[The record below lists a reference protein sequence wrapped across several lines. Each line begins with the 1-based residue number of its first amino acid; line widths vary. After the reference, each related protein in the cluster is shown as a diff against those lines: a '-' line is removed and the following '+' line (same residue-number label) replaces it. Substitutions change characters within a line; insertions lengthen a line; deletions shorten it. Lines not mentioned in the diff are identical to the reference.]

1 MLKIFALSLSLLCA
15 CANLG
20 FSTHNVLTEQEP
32 VKYRET
38 TVATYNASPEAGI
51 TATQTN
57 QVINYVSRSVS
68 TKTLAL
74 RFPTYT
80 YSSAA
85 GACACVAGGNAL
97 GFYDRYD
104 ENLIPN
110 HTSGTAIGTTFS
122 YSYEDEAVMA
132 VIDQLYVYMGTDST
146 GTTETGFIEGITKYC
161 KEKNKTVTFTSCMSS
176 GSFSYTLAK
185 KYLEANQ
192 PIILFLSG
200 YNVASISE
208 SSNKDTINYLE
219 STANH
224 VMVGFGYKEYTYTLS
239 TGTQTLSFLSVAS
252 GIIERSSGLFNTN
265 YKTKINDALAI
276 NIG

>member
-15 CANLG
+15 CVNLS

-32 VKYRET
+32 VKYKET
-38 TVATYNASPEAGI
+38 TIATYNAFPEAGI

-68 TKTLAL
+68 TKTLAI

-80 YSSAA
+80 YAPKA
-85 GACACVAGGNAL
+85 GACACVAGGNVL

-104 ENLIPN
+104 EDLIPN
-110 HTSGTAIGTTFS
+110 HSSGTVIGNTYL
-122 YSYEDEAVMA
+122 YSIQDSAVME

-146 GTTETGFIEGITKYC
+146 GTTESGFIQGLTDYC
-161 KEKNKTVTFTSCMSS
+161 SERYKTVTLNSCMSS

-185 KYLEANQ
+185 KYLEENR
-192 PIILFLSG
+192 PIVLFLSG

-208 SSNKDTINYLE
+208 DTNKDTFNYLE

-224 VMVGFGYKEYTYTLS
+224 VMIGFGYKQYTYTLS
-239 TGTQTLSFLSVAS
+239 NGTQTLSFLSVAS
-252 GIIERSSGLFNTN
+252 GIVDRSSGLFNIN
-265 YKTKINDALAI
+265 YQTKINDALAI